1 MIYLTKYL
9 KKYIFIIIIAVILI
23 IAQAFIN
30 LKLPELMSK
39 IIDIGIVNKNI
50 KYVLDTGLIMIGFTL
65 LWALA
70 SIIVSLLASRIGYK
84 FAMRVRNDIFQKV
97 ESFSTHELNEFGVAS
112 LITRTTNDIEH
123 VQHFLMMFI
132 RVIVM
137 APIVSV
143 IAITKIMSSSN
154 SLVWIIIVAVAVL
167 ITFIAIIFVLAIPKF
182 NIMQKLI
189 DRLNLV
195 TRESLSG
202 LRVVRAFNNET
213 YQEAKFDK
221 ANLDMNKNILF
232 INRIMGLLNPGMTF
246 IMSVTTL
253 GMIWFGSQLID
264 SNNLLVGEL
273 VAYAQ
278 YAGQVLMAFL
288 MLTVI
293 FIFMPRALVSARRIK
308 EVLVKD
314 ISIKDPKEEKDLG
327 SFKDTMIEFNHVY
340 FKYPNAKKAV
350 LKDINFEIK
359 KGEQVAI
366 IGGTGSGKTTLIDLI
381 MRFFDVT
388 SGSIL
393 LNNVDIRDINQKK
406 LRSKLGYISQKGVIF
421 KGTIESNIKFG
432 LSFSKEELKGAINMS
447 EAYEFINT
455 KKGKEKSEVSQKG
468 TNLSGGQKQ
477 RISIARALIRKPDI
491 YIFDD
496 SFSALDYVTDKKLRD
511 TLKTKLSESTIIIVA
526 QRISTVLNADKIIV
540 LDKGEIVG
548 IGNHKTLLKTSKIY
562 KEIALSQLSK
572 EELK

>member
-9 KKYIFIIIIAVILI
+9 KKYTFIIIIAIMLI

-167 ITFIAIIFVLAIPKF
+167 ITFIAIIFILAIPKF

-213 YQEAKFDK
+213 YQESKFDK

-253 GMIWFGSQLID
+253 GMIWFGAQLID

-340 FKYPNAKKAV
+340 FKYPNAKKPI

-359 KGEQVAI
+359 EAEQVAI

-393 LNNVDIRDINQKK
+393 LNNIDIRDINQKK
-406 LRSKLGYISQKGVIF
+406 LRSKMGYISQKGVIF

-432 LSFSKEELKGAINMS
+432 SNFSKAELKEAIDMA

>member
-9 KKYIFIIIIAVILI
+9 KKYIFIIIIAIILI
-23 IAQAFIN
+23 VLQAVIN

-65 LWALA
+65 LWVLA

-84 FAMRVRNDIFQKV
+84 FAMRVRNDIFEKV

-123 VQHFLMMFI
+123 VQQFLMMFI
-132 RVIVM
+132 RTIVM

-154 SLVWIIIVAVAVL
+154 SLVWIIIVAVSVL
-167 ITFIAIIFVLAIPKF
+167 ITFIAIIFILAIPKF

-202 LRVVRAFNNET
+202 LRVVRAFNNEA
-213 YQEAKFDK
+213 YQESKFDK
-221 ANLDMNKNILF
+221 ANTDMNKNILF

-253 GMIWFGSQLID
+253 GMVWFGAKLID

-278 YAGQVLMAFL
+278 YASQVLMAFL

-293 FIFMPRALVSARRIK
+293 FIFMPRALVSAKRIK

-340 FKYPNAKKAV
+340 FKYPNAKKPV

-393 LNNVDIRDINQKK
+393 LNNVDIRDISQKK
-406 LRSKLGYISQKGVIF
+406 LRNKIGYISQKGVIF

-432 LSFSKEELKGAINMS
+432 SNFSKEELKEAINMS

-496 SFSALDYVTDKKLRD
+496 SFSMLDYVTDKKLRE

-548 IGNHKTLLKTSKIY
+548 VGNHKTLMKTSKIY

-572 EELK
+572 EELL

>member
-9 KKYIFIIIIAVILI
+9 KKYIFIIIIAIILI
-23 IAQAFIN
+23 VLQAVIN

-84 FAMRVRNDIFQKV
+84 FAMRVRNDIFEKV

-112 LITRTTNDIEH
+112 LITRTTNDVEH
-123 VQHFLMMFI
+123 VQQFLMMFI
-132 RVIVM
+132 RTIVM

-143 IAITKIMSSSN
+143 IAITKIMNSSN
-154 SLVWIIIVAVAVL
+154 SLVWIIIVAVSVL
-167 ITFIAIIFVLAIPKF
+167 ITFIAVIFILAIPKF

-202 LRVVRAFNNET
+202 LRVVRAFNNES
-213 YQEAKFDK
+213 YQESRFDK
-221 ANLDMNKNILF
+221 ANTDMNKNILF

-253 GMIWFGSQLID
+253 GMIWFGAQLID

-273 VAYAQ
+273 VAYSQ

-293 FIFMPRALVSARRIK
+293 FIFMPRALVSAKRIK

-314 ISIKDPKEEKDLG
+314 LSIKDPSEEKNMG
-327 SFKDTMIEFNHVY
+327 GFKDTVLEFNHVY

-406 LRSKLGYISQKGVIF
+406 LRSKMGYISQKGVIF

-432 LSFSKEELKGAINMS
+432 SNFSKEELENAINMS
-447 EAYEFINT
+447 EAYEFINN

-511 TLKTKLSESTIIIVA
+511 TLRTKLSESTIIIVA

-548 IGNHKTLLKTSKIY
+548 IGNHKSLMKESEVY

-572 EELK
+572 EELL

>member
-9 KKYIFIIIIAVILI
+9 KKYTFIIIIAVMLI

-123 VQHFLMMFI
+123 VQQFLMMFI
-132 RVIVM
+132 RTIVM

-167 ITFIAIIFVLAIPKF
+167 ITFITIIFILAIPKF

-213 YQEAKFDK
+213 YQESKFDK
-221 ANLDMNKNILF
+221 ANIDMNKNILF

-253 GMIWFGSQLID
+253 GMIWFGAQLID

-406 LRSKLGYISQKGVIF
+406 LRSKMGYISQKGVIF
-421 KGTIESNIKFG
+421 KGTIASNIKFG
-432 LSFSKEELKGAINMS
+432 SNFSKAELQEAIDIS

-511 TLKTKLSESTIIIVA
+511 TIRNKLSEATIIIVA

>member
-9 KKYIFIIIIAVILI
+9 KKYTFIIIIATILLV
-23 IAQAFIN
+23 AQAFIN

-50 KYVLDTGLIMIGFTL
+50 KYVLDTGLVMIGFTL

-70 SIIVSLLASRIGYK
+70 SVIISLLASRIGYK
-84 FAMRVRNDIFQKV
+84 FAMRVRNDIFEKV

-123 VQHFLMMFI
+123 VQQFLMMFI
-132 RVIVM
+132 RTIVM
-137 APIVSV
+137 APIVSI
-143 IAITKIMSSSN
+143 IAITKIMNSSN
-154 SLVWIIIVAVAVL
+154 SLVWIIVAAVSVL
-167 ITFIAIIFVLAIPKF
+167 ITFIAIIFILAIPKF

-195 TRESLSG
+195 TRESLNG
-202 LRVVRAFNNET
+202 LRVVRAFNNES
-213 YQEAKFDK
+213 YQESKFDK
-221 ANLDMNKNILF
+221 ANTDMNKNILF

-246 IMSVTTL
+246 IMSITTL
-253 GMIWFGSQLID
+253 GMIWFGAKLID

-293 FIFMPRALVSARRIK
+293 FIFMPRALVSAKRIK

-314 ISIKDPKEEKDLG
+314 LSIKDPKEEKELEG
-327 SFKDTMIEFNHVY
+327 FKDTMIEFNHVY

-359 KGEQVAI
+359 KGEKVAI

-393 LNNVDIRDINQKK
+393 LNNVDIRDISQKK
-406 LRSKLGYISQKGVIF
+406 LRSKMGYISQKGVIF

-432 LSFSKEELKGAINMS
+432 SIFSKEELKEAIDMS

-511 TLKTKLSESTIIIVA
+511 TLKNKLSESTIIIVA
-526 QRISTVLNADKIIV
+526 QRISTVLNADKIVV

-548 IGNHKTLLKTSKIY
+548 IGNHKTLMKTSKIY